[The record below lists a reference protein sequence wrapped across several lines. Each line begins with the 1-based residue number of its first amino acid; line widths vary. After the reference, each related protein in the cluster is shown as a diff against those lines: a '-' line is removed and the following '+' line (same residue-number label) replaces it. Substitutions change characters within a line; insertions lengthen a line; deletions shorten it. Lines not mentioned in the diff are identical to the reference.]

1 MKEKVLAAY
10 RAGLREVILPKG
22 NEKDVRDVPQ
32 EVREKMAF
40 TFASTMDEVLHLAL
54 LPHPAR
60 HPADKVESR
69 ATPTG
74 RKSRAVPADLR

>member
-60 HPADKVESR
+60 HPADQVERR